1 MLYWITFATGLIG
14 VNVITFLTLLWCLRP
29 WVKAARRR
37 RVLAWMAVVFLI
49 LNLPLAV
56 FFFRPLDMFLMTFP
70 AAVMEMLFLPSA
82 AWVTALLLYSLLV
95 SCAAAGWAAW
105 SLWQKLLRYRTSTRH
120 PLPKVEAPTMAMS
133 MPADVTVNEPAP
145 VAVWPERRKFI
156 AGGVWLALPALY
168 GVSVYGLHGALDDLE
183 VSPELPIPIPHL
195 SAALD
200 GLRVVQLS
208 DIHVGPYLRRRE
220 LESLVVRVNALRPDI
235 IAITGD
241 LIDRDLASLP
251 DTVAGLRGLR
261 ASQGI
266 YMVLGNHDLFAD
278 RYSYTSQRRGGVE
291 IAEAMVR
298 IGVRT
303 LRDESAMVGEGNDQ
317 LAVMGLDWIVPRRET
332 GNLFYDET
340 RTRTALQAM
349 DARLAPETPKILLV
363 HHPESFREV
372 PGHQIGLTLAGHT
385 HGGGQILLGDYGG
398 QPVGLAMIRFK
409 FTRGLYREGASS
421 LYVSRGIG
429 YLGVPIR
436 LNCPPEICQFI
447 LTRAPSA

>member
-1 MLYWITFATGLIG
+1 
-14 VNVITFLTLLWCLRP
+14 
-29 WVKAARRR
+29 
-37 RVLAWMAVVFLI
+37 MAVS
-49 LNLPLAV
+49 
-56 FFFRPLDMFLMTFP
+56 TP
-70 AAVMEMLFLPSA
+70 ASVP
-82 AWVTALLLYSLLV
+82 
-95 SCAAAGWAAW
+95 
-105 SLWQKLLRYRTSTRH
+105 
-120 PLPKVEAPTMAMS
+120 
-133 MPADVTVNEPAP
+133 VNEPSE

-156 AGGVWLALPALY
+156 AGGVGLALPALF
-168 GVSVYGLHGALDDLE
+168 GVSAYGLHGALDDLE
-183 VSPELPIPIPHL
+183 VSPELSIPIPHL

-220 LESLVVRVNALRPDI
+220 LESLVARVNALRPDI

-261 ASQGI
+261 ATRGI
-266 YMVLGNHDLFAD
+266 YMVLGNHDIYAD
-278 RYSYTSQRRGGVE
+278 PYSYTSQYRGGVE
-291 IAEAMVR
+291 IAEAMAR

-303 LRDESAMVGEGNDQ
+303 LRDESAMVGEGNDR

-340 RTRTALQAM
+340 RTRLALQAM
-349 DARLAPETPKILLV
+349 DASLAPETPKILLV

-409 FTRGLYREGASS
+409 FKRGLYREGAAS

-436 LNCPPEICQFI
+436 LNCPPEICQFV